1 MKKIITLLTVCV
13 LGCAGALVA
22 QEPQESPP
30 KKGARP
36 EKNTHATPGKP
47 VHETKPTHNATKQ
60 TTPET
65 GTKQHGAK
73 REYGAETENNPNAAQ
88 LETGKKGRHGGNAT
102 TNTAAAIQEA
112 QGAGSPVEHGKK
124 GRKGRG
130 ETATTS
136 ATPAPNVAGKGT
148 PATTNKTTAANTA
161 GTNLGPSQGTVGR
174 GGKKVEQQQVQQIK
188 QQHANFKAQPRPDK
202 APAVTFN
209 ANHRIEGAQNWQGSR
224 YEVFRDYHSE
234 WHDQGWYHSHYGRV
248 ELIGG
253 GWYFWNAGYW
263 FPAWGYDP
271 GVAYY
276 PYDGPI
282 YVGQRAEPP
291 DRVIAD
297 VQAEL
302 QDMGYYT
309 GDVDGLLGPLTRQAL
324 RDYQADHGLA
334 VTEAIDEPTLDA
346 LQMS

>member
-1 MKKIITLLTVCV
+1 MKKITALLSVCV

-22 QEPQESPP
+22 QQPEESPA

-36 EKNTHATPGKP
+36 DKTTHATQQKP
-47 VHETKPTHNATKQ
+47 AGETKPTRNATDQ
-60 TTPET
+60 T
-65 GTKQHGAK
+65 GVKAHGAK
-73 REYGAETENNPNAAQ
+73 REYGAKTENNPEMNAAQ
-88 LETGKKGRHGGNAT
+88 QETGKKGRHGRNVT
-102 TNTAAAIQEA
+102 KNTATETPAA
-112 QGAGSPVEHGKK
+112 QGANPQAEQGNKD
-124 GRKGRG
+124 RKGRS
-130 ETATTS
+130 ETVTKSTT
-136 ATPAPNVAGKGT
+136 PVPDVAGKGN
-148 PATTNKTTAANTA
+148 PATNKPAETSVAAN
-161 GTNLGPSQGTVGR
+161 QGTVGR

-188 QQHANFKAQPRPDK
+188 QQHASFKAQPKPNV

-209 ANHRIEGAQNWQGSR
+209 ANHRIEGAQNWQGPR
-224 YEVFRDYHSE
+224 YAVFRDYHAE
-234 WHDQGWYHSHYGRV
+234 WHDQGWYHSHYSRV

-263 FPAWGYDP
+263 FPAWGYDS
-271 GVAYY
+271 GTAYY

-282 YVGQRAEPP
+282 YVGHRAEPP

-302 QDMGYYT
+302 QEMGYYT
-309 GDVDGLLGPLTRQAL
+309 GEVDGLLGPLTRQAL
-324 RDYQADHGLA
+324 RDYQNDHGLM